1 MADQPKP
8 YKISV
13 PDESLQDLQRR
24 LALSKFPTQLESSEQ
39 DPWDFG
45 TPVNEVQRL
54 IEYWKDGFDW
64 RKAEAKLNELPQYKT
79 QIEVDGFGSLD
90 IHYVHQIN
98 TNKNAIPLLF
108 SHGWPGSFIEVT
120 KLLPML
126 KGDDDSPAFHVV
138 APSLPN
144 FGFSSGVTR
153 RGFCLAQYAE
163 VLHKLMIKLGYDQYV
178 TQGGDWGFWITRTIG
193 LLYPEHCQASH
204 VNMVLATPPRFTDNP
219 WLALQHA
226 LLPYNDREKS
236 GRERSKWFE
245 LEGYGYNQIQSTKPQ
260 TIGAALE
267 DSPVALLA
275 WIYEKLHDWT
285 DAYPWTDD
293 EILTWIS
300 VYWFS
305 AAGPAASVRIYYEA
319 FHAKTV
325 KGKSYKDLI
334 AYIPHVKLGIAHL
347 PREISVIPCSW
358 AAGLGPVVQQNE
370 HARGGHFAA
379 WEAPEFIIQ
388 DLQAMFSKNGP
399 CYGVVSGK
407 DGY

>member
-1 MADQPKP
+1 MTDQPKP

-13 PDESLQDLQRR
+13 PDEGLQDLQQR
-24 LALSKFPTQLESSEQ
+24 LALSKFATQLESSEQ

-45 TPVNEVQRL
+45 TPVKEVQRL

-64 RKAEAKLNELPQYKT
+64 RKAEAKLNELPQYQT
-79 QIEVDGFGSLD
+79 QIEVDGFGTLD
-90 IHYVHQIN
+90 IHYIHQIN

-126 KGDDDSPAFHVV
+126 KGGDDSPAFHVV

-204 VNMVLATPPRFTDNP
+204 INMVLALPPKFTDNP
-219 WLALQHA
+219 WAALQHA
-226 LLPYNDREKS
+226 LMPYNDREKT
-236 GRERSKWFE
+236 GLERSEWFKR
-245 LEGYGYNQIQSTKPQ
+245 EGFGYNQLQSTKPQ

-285 DAYPWTDD
+285 DSYPWTDD

-300 VYWFS
+300 IYWFS
-305 AAGPAASVRIYYEA
+305 AAGPAASVRIYYETV
-319 FHAKTV
+319 HAGMI
-325 KGKSYKDLI
+325 KGKSYRQLA
-334 AYIPHVKLGIAHL
+334 AYIPSVKLAVAHL
-347 PREISVIPCSW
+347 PREISIIPCSW
-358 AAGLGPVVQQNE
+358 AAGLGPVVQQKE
-370 HARGGHFAA
+370 HTRGGHFAA
-379 WEAPEFIIQ
+379 WEVPEFIVQ
-388 DLQAMFSKNGP
+388 DLQAMYSKNGP
-399 CYGVVSGK
+399 CYGAVSGK